1 MSNKETKLLYKALEV
16 RTTNVLRQ
24 EKEAKK
30 KNLEILSALMSR
42 RRKNANEEQKTLKW
56 EAA

>member
-1 MSNKETKLLYKALEV
+1 MSNKETKLLSKALEV

-24 EKEAKK
+24 EKEAQK

-42 RRKNANEEQKTLKW
+42 RRKNANEEQKTLK
-56 EAA
+56 

>member
-30 KNLEILSALMSR
+30 KQK
-42 RRKNANEEQKTLKW
+42 KN
-56 EAA
+56 